1 MMGYYRGKF
10 CRQNFVT
17 FADSKN
23 GHTQAPNQEGCEKP
37 DKLVTL
43 SPGLLHSLINSKEVM
58 GMGLVK
64 QDQRLTRS

>member
-10 CRQNFVT
+10 CRQSFGT
-17 FADSKN
+17 AADSKN
-23 GHTQAPNQEGCEKP
+23 GHIQPPNQEGCGKP
-37 DKLVTL
+37 DKLVFS
-43 SPGLLHSLINSKEVM
+43 SPGLLRSLINSKEVL